1 MVKFIDCVSKMTVAG
16 KKITTPSAKVIE
28 KQMPT
33 LSVPNEVRIAN
44 LKAENIKANFLPV
57 KISSKNTAK
66 ATSTMINSPEKVS
79 IRSLGDTIIK
89 SGDKDL
95 IYRITRHPQTPQEQ
109 MLKEYLEK
117 EYAGQVREIQFMT
130 GPDKFIQKLPNLK

>member
-1 MVKFIDCVSKMTVAG
+1 M
-16 KKITTPSAKVIE
+16 IE

-57 KISSKNTAK
+57 KNSSKNTAK

-89 SGDKDL
+89 SGDMDL
-95 IYRITRHPQTPQEQ
+95 IYRITRYPQTPQEQ
-109 MLKEYLEK
+109 MLKAYLEK

-130 GPDKFIQKLPNLK
+130 GADKFIQKLPNLK